1 MTGAVRSRNPDYER
15 AVREIFARA
24 AFIEDLGIELRAVG
38 PGWCETLLPLAPRHL
53 QQDRFVHAGVQATLA
68 DHTAGGA
75 GMSLVAP
82 GETVLSVEFKVNFL
96 RRAAGDSLLCRATV
110 IKPGR
115 TLIVAES
122 EVHARGPGR
131 PSLVSK
137 ATVTLAVVEIGREP

>member
-1 MTGAVRSRNPDYER
+1 M
-15 AVREIFARA
+15 
-24 AFIEDLGIELRAVG
+24 
-38 PGWCETLLPLAPRHL
+38 
-53 QQDRFVHAGVQATLA
+53 
-68 DHTAGGA
+68 
-75 GMSLVAP
+75 AP

-137 ATVTLAVVEIGREP
+137 ATVTLAVVEVGREP